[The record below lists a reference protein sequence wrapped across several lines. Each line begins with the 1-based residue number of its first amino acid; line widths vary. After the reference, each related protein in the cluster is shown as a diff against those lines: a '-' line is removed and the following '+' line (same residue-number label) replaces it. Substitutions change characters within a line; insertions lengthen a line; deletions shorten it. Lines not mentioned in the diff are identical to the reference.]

1 MAMSLQGANTAE
13 TNGQLTAPNYKDLE
27 HYVLD
32 GRLRE
37 YARRRSALDAA
48 ESFDLVRAEQLKIY
62 AVQGFATHYE
72 YMERRLG
79 YVPHTARERMRVA
92 RALVALP
99 ETSAALASGAL
110 TYSAVRELT
119 RVATAETERDWLAAA
134 KGLVTNQ
141 IENLVANHRPGD
153 HPDDPTDPDLRP
165 RVVRLELP
173 PEIFALWRQAR
184 LVIATERGA
193 EVSDADLVESLCR
206 SVISPG
212 SGAAGPPHQIAYKRC
227 TDCRR
232 VTQNGAGR
240 EIDVAPA
247 VFERASCDA
256 RDLGNLD
263 APAPE
268 RATTTVTPRVR
279 EQVFARDQNSCRV
292 PGCRSARNLEVHHII
307 EQSQGGCHELWNIAL
322 LCSGHHTAIHTGML
336 TMHGR
341 APGSLQFRWT
351 CRAPIPIGL
360 TSEQRERFCRQQDA
374 ELQELPLPILPPE
387 GVDELVFEWDRRH
400 SKSQLGR
407 HVKRRPLPPVRPAGM
422 NDVVSRPGR
431 EAPA

>member
-1 MAMSLQGANTAE
+1 MAMTLQDTNAVE
-13 TNGQLTAPNYKDLE
+13 TEDQLTTPNYNDLE

-79 YVPHTARERMRVA
+79 YRPHTARERMRVA

-99 ETSAALASGAL
+99 ETSAGLASGAL

-119 RVATAETERDWLAAA
+119 RVVTAETERDWLAAA
-134 KGLVTNQ
+134 KGLVTHQ

-153 HPDDPTDPDLRP
+153 RPEDPTDPDLRT
-165 RVVRLELP
+165 RMVRLELP
-173 PEIFALWRQAR
+173 PEVFALWREAR
-184 LVIATERGA
+184 LVVATERGA
-193 EVSDADLVESLCR
+193 EVTDADFVESLCR
-206 SVISPG
+206 GAISPG
-212 SGAAGPPHQIAYKRC
+212 SGAAGPPHQIAYKQC

-240 EIDVAPA
+240 EVDVSPA

-268 RATTTVTPRVR
+268 RATTTVTPRLR

-292 PGCRSARNLEVHHII
+292 PGCRSARNLEVHHVI
-307 EQSQGGCHELWNIAL
+307 EQAQGGCHELWNLAL
-322 LCSGHHTAIHTGML
+322 ICSGHHAAIHTGML

-341 APGSLQFRWT
+341 APWGLQFRWT
-351 CRAPIPIGL
+351 CRVPVPNGL
-360 TSEQRERFCRQQDA
+360 THDEREQFCRQQDA
-374 ELQELPLPILPPE
+374 ELEDVPLPPLPA
-387 GVDELVFEWDRRH
+387 DEVEKLVFEWERRH

-407 HVKRRPLPPVRPAGM
+407 HVKRRPLPPVRPARMSDAG
-422 NDVVSRPGR
+422 VPSRT
-431 EAPA
+431 